1 MTSVDEDRA
10 KAAKLAEFNKQFQRS
25 DASPLKENQAPRVVL
40 DGAAVLAKYA
50 GSDSVTSMT
59 GAEYYAMIGH
69 IKRQHGHK
77 GESLEVELM
86 KITRQMDKKIRLL
99 DWINENIAKPSAPAP
114 APQRAAS
121 PLVSRQAEAPVD
133 ISEHA
138 AAGTP
143 SKRGESDFMPH
154 RSTMPQISRLDLGNM
169 GGEERIPGDAP
180 RPQTASGAQTAR
192 ARTAMLGGDGM
203 ADLLGGTTPRGAP
216 PMTARPSTAA
226 GGGELMGGGA
236 PPPSDMSPVIASYC
250 MGKEHLKMSGQEY
263 YQLLSYLRANG
274 HTELEGDLLKV
285 RTMGDKKLVR
295 RRHLLTCVSSSRI
308 APRCLL
314 G

>member
-1 MTSVDEDRA
+1 MRAVARPPALPQLPSPSSGVGSCHRPSRSNSSLAYRLPSTMTSVDEDRA

-114 APQRAAS
+114 TPQRAAAS

-143 SKRGESDFMPH
+143 SKRVANPTSCRTDLRCH
-154 RSTMPQISRLDLGNM
+154 RSPVSTWATWVVRSESPVTRLDRRRRSSTLTC
-169 GGEERIPGDAP
+169 AP
-180 RPQTASGAQTAR
+180 RARRCWAVTAWQICSVE
-192 ARTAMLGGDGM
+192 
-203 ADLLGGTTPRGAP
+203 PRRVG
-216 PMTARPSTAA
+216 
-226 GGGELMGGGA
+226 
-236 PPPSDMSPVIASYC
+236 
-250 MGKEHLKMSGQEY
+250 HL
-263 YQLLSYLRANG
+263 R
-274 HTELEGDLLKV
+274 
-285 RTMGDKKLVR
+285 
-295 RRHLLTCVSSSRI
+295 
-308 APRCLL
+308 
-314 G
+314 